1 MSLQPKPT
9 ATMRH
14 IFRAQRELQSYLKKP
29 IDLQSIAEL
38 HSIPMDQ
45 REYDRIKRDIA
56 RELEEAQAKCQKRL
70 DSLEVIWELERGKQP
85 PEELLDSITWSDMA
99 KKVIPTLQENFSR
112 YELEKAVIERFPAF
126 KNKWRKNSLG
136 GILTRMIARK
146 EIEVTIPGSGPRPAR
161 YRLKKPTET
170 P

>member
-99 KKVIPTLQENFSR
+99 KKRISQDTNLKRQSSKDSRHSKTNGARTLSAES
-112 YELEKAVIERFPAF
+112 
-126 KNKWRKNSLG
+126 
-136 GILTRMIARK
+136 
-146 EIEVTIPGSGPRPAR
+146 
-161 YRLKKPTET
+161 
-170 P
+170 